1 MGRTVSD
8 VALLLGA
15 MQGNDERRADTPPA
29 PGGVKDYH
37 GKLNASSLLGK
48 RLGYPLYRGDGSL
61 TIDHPHFKILAG
73 RLERAGA
80 TLLPVDMKIPPL
92 FAEQMTVLN
101 YGIKRD
107 LAAYLQGRPGIEV
120 RNLADLI
127 AFNRNYPGEEGYGQ
141 QLLEDAQALDIGESA
156 YWETA
161 NKLRDESRK
170 VLDVAHHVHQL
181 DAVIDLSGGQ
191 LQGVGAQAGYP
202 GLQVSAGQDAARQPV
217 GLYFLGLPW
226 SEEVLL
232 SMGFAFEQSAN

>member
-1 MGRTVSD
+1 MS
-8 VALLLGA
+8 VALI
-15 MQGNDERRADTPPA
+15 RPRAWGRKGLPRETECQLSAWEA
-29 PGGVKDYH
+29 PGISALPWRWFPDNRPPTLQDPGRPART
-37 GKLNASSLLGK
+37 GGCNLAA
-48 RLGYPLYRGDGSL
+48 RGHEN
-61 TIDHPHFKILAG
+61 T
-73 RLERAGA
+73 
-80 TLLPVDMKIPPL
+80 PL

-217 GLYFLGLPW
+217 GLYFWACPGVKKCCFRW
-226 SEEVLL
+226 VLL
-232 SMGFAFEQSAN
+232 SNRARTDIKRTVL